1 MSVPS
6 LPCTRP
12 PRVRAALRGGLI
24 VAAVF
29 AARAPVAHAQSGDW
43 ASEKKS
49 LEAVC
54 SKCHNLQLVMDT
66 PKSIDEWQDTL
77 QAMVD
82 RGAQGTDRQFDDIL
96 DYLHRTMSTI
106 NVNTADVEELRFVL
120 NVSDE
125 AAKAI
130 VIRRATKKIRDL
142 NDLKTVSGI
151 DAAALDSKARFIF
164 F

>member
-1 MSVPS
+1 MAS
-6 LPCTRP
+6 
-12 PRVRAALRGGLI
+12 RGGLI
-24 VAAVF
+24 VAAVL
-29 AARAPVAHAQSGDW
+29 AATAPVAQAQSGDL
-43 ASEKKS
+43 ASERKS

-82 RGAQGTDRQFDDIL
+82 RGAQGTDSQFDDIV
-96 DYLHRTMSTI
+96 DYLHRTMTTI
-106 NVNTADVEELRFVL
+106 NVNAAGADELRLVL

-125 AAKAI
+125 VAKAI
-130 VIRRATKKIRDL
+130 VTRRATKKIRDL
-142 NDLKTVSGI
+142 SDLETVPGV
-151 DAAALDSKARFIF
+151 DAAALGTKARFIF

>member
-1 MSVPS
+1 VSVTS
-6 LPCTRP
+6 SARP
-12 PRVRAALRGGLI
+12 PRVRVALRGGLI
-24 VAAVF
+24 AAAVL
-29 AARAPVAHAQSGDW
+29 AATAPVAHAQSGDL

-66 PKSIDEWQDTL
+66 PKSIDDWQDTV

-82 RGAQGTDRQFDDIL
+82 RGAQGTDSQFDDIM
-96 DYLHRTMSTI
+96 DYLHRTMTTI
-106 NVNTADVEELRFVL
+106 NVNTADVDELRFVL
-120 NVSDE
+120 NVSGE

-130 VIRRATKKIRDL
+130 VTRRAAKKIRDL
-142 NDLKTVSGI
+142 NDLKSVSGI
-151 DAAALDSKARFIF
+151 DAAALDAKARFIF

>member
-1 MSVPS
+1 MR
-6 LPCTRP
+6 TT
-12 PRVRAALRGGLI
+12 PRVRVASRGGLI
-24 VAAVF
+24 AAAIL
-29 AARAPVAHAQSGDW
+29 AARAPVAHAQSGDL
-43 ASEKKS
+43 AGEKKS

-66 PKSIDEWQDTL
+66 PKSIEEWQDTL

-82 RGAQGTDRQFDDIL
+82 RGAQGTDSQFDDIM
-96 DYLHRTMSTI
+96 DYLHRTMTTI
-106 NVNTADVEELRFVL
+106 NVNTANADELRIVL
-120 NVSDE
+120 DVSDQ

-130 VIRRATKKIRDL
+130 VTRRAAKKIRDL

-151 DAAALDSKARFIF
+151 DAAALDRKARLIF

>member
-1 MSVPS
+1 M
-6 LPCTRP
+6 
-12 PRVRAALRGGLI
+12 ALRGGLI
-24 VAAVF
+24 VAAVL
-29 AARAPVAHAQSGDW
+29 AATAPVAHAQSGDL
-43 ASEKKS
+43 AGERKS

-82 RGAQGTDRQFDDIL
+82 RGAQGTDSQFDDIM
-96 DYLHRTMSTI
+96 DYLHRTMTTI
-106 NVNTADVEELRFVL
+106 NVNAADADELRFVL

-130 VIRRATKKIRDL
+130 VTRRATKKIRDL
-142 NDLKTVSGI
+142 SDLKTVPGV
-151 DAAALDSKARFIF
+151 DAAALGTKARFIF